1 MSSILL
7 SLLSF
12 IMASKTDLNLKFHNK
27 IFDYDMKLRLAYADA
42 INSPNI
48 LRTKSK
54 QGYFFFYYIIYIK
67 YMNTLFNLYR
77 K

>member
-27 IFDYDMKLRLAYADA
+27 IFDYDLKLRLAYANTL
-42 INSPNI
+42 NSPNT
-48 LRTKSK
+48 LRTTSSK
-54 QGYFFFYYIIYIK
+54 QGI
-67 YMNTLFNLYR
+67 
-77 K
+77 